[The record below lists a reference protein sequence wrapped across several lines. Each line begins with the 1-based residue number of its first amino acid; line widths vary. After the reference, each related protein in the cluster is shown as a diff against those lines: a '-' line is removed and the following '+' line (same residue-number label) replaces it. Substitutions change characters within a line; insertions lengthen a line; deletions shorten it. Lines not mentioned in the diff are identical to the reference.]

1 MGRRLIKVAAAVVV
15 LAVVLVALAPTLVNA
30 GLAQGAIRSA
40 IEEQVNGTVK
50 FASLDV
56 GWGGPQRVGELLTLS
71 GRLDDLGEDWAIID
85 VQGVGYLVHCSAKTL
100 SALGERGEAC
110 TVHTDLQVSENDMRL
125 LGFAESAER
134 DWFRLMTQVQ
144 RVGNKVS

>member
-56 GWGGPQRVGELLTLS
+56 GWGGPQRVGELRIVDES
-71 GRLDDLGEDWAIID
+71 GREAVLLDESRVGRGGQAGPAWDPEAGSGELGEPRGLPPDIG
-85 VQGVGYLVHCSAKTL
+85 QR
-100 SALGERGEAC
+100 ERAC
-110 TVHTDLQVSENDMRL
+110 TV
-125 LGFAESAER
+125 ER
-134 DWFRLMTQVQ
+134 D
-144 RVGNKVS
+144 